1 MRRFAVVSV
10 LLTAVM
16 LVGVGCATIVAG
28 TTQSMSITSNVDGAE
43 IYLDGEKI
51 GTTPFN
57 GPVKK
62 NGKELRLELRG
73 HRTSTVVLS
82 KTLEGVFWG
91 NIIFGGTLGSITD
104 FASGAAY
111 AYAPAT
117 YQVDLKA
124 DGVSMDQFNR
134 QVSAR
139 KFAMLFIDEIS
150 RDLAAGSGDH
160 LSALSGLI
168 APENSAAGL
177 DVVRSALRNSG
188 GDQVL
193 FGRAM
198 VASL

>member
-1 MRRFAVVSV
+1 
-10 LLTAVM
+10 M

-57 GPVKK
+57 GPVKN

-73 HRTSTVVLS
+73 YRTSTVVLS
-82 KTLEGVFWG
+82 KTLEGIFWG
-91 NIIFGGTLGSITD
+91 NIIIGGTLGSITD

-160 LSALSGLI
+160 LSALSRLI
-168 APENSAAGL
+168 APEDSAAGL

>member
-1 MRRFAVVSV
+1 MKRVVACIALSSAM
-10 LLTAVM
+10 LLVAA
-16 LVGVGCATIVAG
+16 GCATIVAG

-62 NGKELRLELRG
+62 NGKELRLEMRG
-73 HRTSTVVLS
+73 YRTSTVVLS
-82 KTLEGVFWG
+82 KTLEGMFWG
-91 NIIFGGTLGSITD
+91 NIIIGGTLGSITD

-117 YQVDLKA
+117 YQVDLKSA
-124 DGVSMDQFNR
+124 GVSMDQFNQ
-134 QVSAR
+134 QVAVR

-150 RDLAAGSGDH
+150 RDLAVGDGDH
-160 LSALSGLI
+160 LSALSNLVSPDNATVGV
-168 APENSAAGL
+168 E
-177 DVVRSALRNSG
+177 VVRSALSDSR